1 MNRIK
6 ELRKVNH
13 MTQAEL
19 AKKLGV
25 TPQAVGAYER
35 GDRGVN
41 KETLDKL
48 SKIFGRSAGYIAGEP
63 SEDSVIRYLAAY
75 YAARAW
81 GDESKIK
88 FVRASKRLD
97 VSLPFSLWAK
107 LETYFIGNGI
117 VSYKVPSTT
126 RLLSED
132 QANSLDFWKKQFS
145 WLIDGKSYKYL
156 KDSCEAVP
164 ESTFAAMLAT
174 AIAGSYEI
182 ELLPNVHYKSKENK
196 EWVDEDSEFRQRLVK
211 RQKFLQAN
219 AVQSKEPDFID
230 PYGQPFYA
238 WHYTWELGLPVVDNI
253 K

>member
-6 ELRKVNH
+6 ELRKANH

-48 SKIFGRSAGYIAGEP
+48 SEIFGRSAGYIAGEP
-63 SEDSVIRYLAAY
+63 SEDSVIRFLMDY
-75 YAARAW
+75 YNETDRDKIFRQARGFPW
-81 GDESKIK
+81 
-88 FVRASKRLD
+88 
-97 VSLPFSLWAK
+97 SLWGR
-107 LETYFIGNGI
+107 LENYFVGNGI
-117 VSYKVPSTT
+117 VDYNRPSTT

-164 ESTFAAMLAT
+164 ENTFAAMLAT
-174 AIAGSYEI
+174 AIAGSYER

-196 EWVDEDSEFRQRLVK
+196 EWVDEDSKFRQRIIK

-219 AVQSKEPDFID
+219 LVQDDKPDFID
-230 PYGQPFYA
+230 PYGKPHFG
-238 WHYTWELGLPVVDNI
+238 WSFTWELGLPVVDNI